1 LIFTVCSGLSAQRK
15 KVSENDLLRL
25 KESMSGAFSNAVQAK
40 IDSAFFHISLRMK
53 PLKMNAAR
61 GHWLYVEQ
69 AMFNMQEKPYRQR
82 LYRLQLEG
90 DSAISSTVFELPAP
104 NRFTGV

>member
-1 LIFTVCSGLSAQRK
+1 
-15 KVSENDLLRL
+15 
-25 KESMSGAFSNAVQAK
+25 MSGAFSNAVQAK